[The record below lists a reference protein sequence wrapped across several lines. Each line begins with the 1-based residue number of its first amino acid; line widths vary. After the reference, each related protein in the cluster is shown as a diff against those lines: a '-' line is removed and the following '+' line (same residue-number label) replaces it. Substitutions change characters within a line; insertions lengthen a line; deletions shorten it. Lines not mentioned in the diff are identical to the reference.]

1 MPLAYA
7 TLAHALTLAAQLP
20 TPLAPLPCPASPE
33 GSSTTSAGRKPKHFN
48 LNPSLSDS
56 DKLGIQVEIFPAD
69 KFSLIWNACVW
80 GDWKVIGHVF
90 SK

>member
-33 GSSTTSAGRKPKHFN
+33 GSSTTSAGRKPKHFK

-56 DKLGIQVEIFPAD
+56 DELGIQLEIFPAD
-69 KFSLIWNACVW
+69 KSQEFGKSRKLASL
-80 GDWKVIGHVF
+80 GG
-90 SK
+90 